1 MKYRVLVDSDQF
13 AYACGGA
20 TQKTRYDVGAIDLEG
35 FPLEEALLDSMEEV
49 RAWKAQFITGV
60 EFTISKIVEAE
71 PVSHALQMVN
81 VSLRSIEE
89 EMARAGIEYDRLE
102 LFLTG
107 KGNFRERIATIK
119 GYKANRD
126 RNERPVHYQA
136 IRDFLTSRYG
146 AVTVEGYEADDALSM
161 AAHAD
166 PSVVIVSGD
175 KDLKNVPGRN
185 YNARTKTWTTIT
197 KQAALVHF
205 YRQLVTGDTVD
216 NIGGVFR
223 AGPAAAVTAIKDSMT
238 EYEMYARCLE
248 LYKSSLDKH
257 GCPYVE
263 LGAEAALLENARLLH
278 LLRHPGDVW
287 NPPSNSTSL
296 DSSDSPETA
305 VSAPAAGRSRPRRRK
320 AQAVCRHANRNM
332 NGGCD
337 ACGEPSL

>member
-1 MKYRVLVDSDQF
+1 VPRVLVDSDVF

-20 TQKTRYDVGAIDLEG
+20 TQKTRYDVSAVDVGDLLIDEAI
-35 FPLEEALLDSMEEV
+35 LDSMQEV
-49 RAWKAQFITGV
+49 KAWQA
-60 EFTISKIVEAE
+60 EFPEGTVFSVAKLVEAE

-81 VSLRSIEE
+81 VSIRAIEE
-89 EMARAGIEYDRLE
+89 EVARAGIEYDRLE

-161 AAHAD
+161 AAFAD
-166 PSVVIVSGD
+166 PTVVIVSGD

-185 YNARTKTWTTIT
+185 YNARTRTWTTIT
-197 KQAALVHF
+197 KEAALVHF

-216 NIGGVFR
+216 NIGGCFKS
-223 AGPAAAVTAIKDSMT
+223 GPAVAEKSIT
-238 EYEMYARCLE
+238 EDMSEYAMYARCLE
-248 LYKSSLDKH
+248 LYQDSLGRK

-263 LGAEAALLENARLLH
+263 MGAEAALLENARLLH

-287 NPPSNSTSL
+287 HPPVA
-296 DSSDSPETA
+296 SP
-305 VSAPAAGRSRPRRRK
+305 
-320 AQAVCRHANRNM
+320 
-332 NGGCD
+332 
-337 ACGEPSL
+337 